1 MRRPP
6 MRRNDVDTLF
16 VLWAALVLLVC
27 LVLVGSAG
35 GPLVTGDGGGR
46 GQPRDVPMDQLL
58 QRIEA
63 GRLSRHP
70 ALHAKPLGERGAEG
84 RPLRRRLRPGP
95 TSRPRR

>member
-1 MRRPP
+1 MRRTE
-6 MRRNDVDTLF
+6 VDTWF

-35 GPLVTGDGGGR
+35 GPPLAGDGGGR
-46 GQPRDVPMDQLL
+46 GQPRDVPMDRLL

-70 ALHAKPLGERGAEG
+70 ALHTKPMGEQGADR
-84 RPLRRRLRPGP
+84 RPSRPRLRPGP